1 MGKEIYKESVDL
13 SVFLLKI
20 IVIAYVINK
29 LLEYFFNG
37 SGFRAL
43 FLIALSAIFIYII
56 DNDIRK
62 EINFRINKINKMR
75 N

>member
-1 MGKEIYKESVDL
+1 MVKEVYKESFDL

-29 LLEYFFNG
+29 LLEYYYNG

-43 FLIALSAIFIYII
+43 FLIALAGIFVYII
-56 DNDIRK
+56 DKNVRT
-62 EINFRINKINKMR
+62 EMNNKLKRLNKMR